1 MKGIQVYSKRMSKSS
16 SKGDNH
22 KGAKI
27 GQGHFNVIHL
37 MYHGSIKAQIYMM

>member
-1 MKGIQVYSKRMSKSS
+1 MSS

-27 GQGHFNVIHL
+27 GQGHLNVILL
-37 MYHGSIKAQIYMM
+37 MNHGTIKAQIYMM